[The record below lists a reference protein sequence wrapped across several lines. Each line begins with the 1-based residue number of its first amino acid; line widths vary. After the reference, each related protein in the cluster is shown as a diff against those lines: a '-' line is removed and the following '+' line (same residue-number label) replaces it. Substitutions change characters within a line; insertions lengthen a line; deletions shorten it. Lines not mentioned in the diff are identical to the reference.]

1 MDKLLTQESIR
12 LNVENLKKT
21 YFMGEN
27 SIEALKGISFEVKNG
42 EFVSITGTS
51 GSGKSTLMHL
61 LGCLDVPTE
70 GNYFIDGENVATM
83 NRNELAFIRNQKIG
97 FIFQKFHLLPDLN
110 ATDNVALPQLYAKQ
124 SEEIAQQKAR
134 EALKIVQLDHR
145 ANHYP
150 FQLSGGQQQRVA
162 IARALINNPSILL
175 ADEPTGNLD
184 SETGEAIMNIF
195 KTLNKERKTTIIIVT
210 HEPEIA
216 HQTSRI
222 IDLRDGKIVS
232 DKQIA

>member
-1 MDKLLTQESIR
+1 MDNLLTQESIR
-12 LNVENLKKT
+12 LNLEDLKKT
-21 YFMGEN
+21 YRMGEN
-27 SIEALKGISFEVKNG
+27 NIEALKGISFEVKNG
-42 EFVSITGTS
+42 EFVAITGTS

-110 ATDNVALPQLYAKQ
+110 ATDNVALPQLYAKE
-124 SEEIAQQKAR
+124 SEEVAQEKAR

-145 ANHYP
+145 ADHYP

-184 SETGEAIMNIF
+184 SETGDAIMQIF
-195 KTLNKERKTTIIIVT
+195 KTLNQERKTTIIIVT

-216 HQTSRI
+216 QQTSRI

-232 DKQIA
+232 DKRIA

>member
-12 LNVENLKKT
+12 LNVEKLKKT

-27 SIEALKGISFEVKNG
+27 NIEALKGISFEVKNG

-145 ANHYP
+145 ADHYP

-232 DKQIA
+232 DKRTA

>member
-12 LNVENLKKT
+12 LNIENLKKT

-42 EFVSITGTS
+42 EFVAITGTS

-97 FIFQKFHLLPDLN
+97 FIFQKFHLLPDLH

-145 ANHYP
+145 ADHYP

-162 IARALINNPSILL
+162 IARALINNPSIIL

-232 DKQIA
+232 DKKIA